1 VRIGVLALQG
11 DVVEHVSALEDLGVE
26 PVAIKTE
33 EDLAGVDGLIIPG
46 GESTTVMKLLDR
58 FHLSEPVISRTRK
71 GMPLWGTC
79 MGMIVIARD
88 VAGMQQPT
96 LGLMDISVRR
106 NAFGRQNESA
116 EVPLEIPGLGRK
128 SFPAIYIRAPWVE
141 RAGPGVQTLAQ
152 RDGHPVMVR
161 QANILATAFHPE
173 LSGDRRVH
181 EYFMRMVREA
191 PVGKRRKIA

>member
-1 VRIGVLALQG
+1 MRIGVLALQG

-58 FHLSEPVISRTRK
+58 FHLAEPVISRTRE

-79 MGMIVIARD
+79 MGMIVVARD

-96 LGLMDISVRR
+96 LRLMDISVRR

-116 EVPLEIPGLGRK
+116 EVPLEIPELGRK

>member
-1 VRIGVLALQG
+1 MRIGVLALQG
-11 DVVEHVSALEDLGVE
+11 DVVEHVSALEESGIEAPEV
-26 PVAIKTE
+26 KTR
-33 EDLAGVDGLIIPG
+33 EDLAGIDGLIVPG

-58 FHLSEPVISRTRK
+58 FELAQPVVARTRE

-79 MGMIVIARD
+79 MGMIVVARD
-88 VAGMQQPT
+88 VAGTHQPT

-116 EVPLEIPGLGRK
+116 EVPLAIPDLGGK
-128 SFPAIYIRAPWVE
+128 EFPAIYIRAPWVE
-141 RAGPGVQTLAQ
+141 RAGPSVRTLAQ

-161 QANILATAFHPE
+161 QENILATAFHPE
-173 LSGDRRVH
+173 LSRDRRVH
-181 EYFMRMVREA
+181 EYFARMVREA